1 MLMTFLITVSAMAV
15 LVAAMAVGVM
25 FGRKPLQGS
34 CGGLNAVGLNGEC
47 KICGRTTG
55 PCEGAESE
63 KSEMAV
69 KAAALAT
76 PAITSSKKI
85 D

>member
-1 MLMTFLITVSAMAV
+1 MFSVFLITLGVMLV

-25 FGRKPLQGS
+25 CGRKPLAGS

-55 PCEGAESE
+55 PCDAPDGKKDDVSD
-63 KSEMAV
+63 
-69 KAAALAT
+69 KAAALSK
-76 PAITSSKKI
+76 PAKTQ
-85 D
+85 

>member
-1 MLMTFLITVSAMAV
+1 MIETFFITLGVMLI

-25 FGRKPLQGS
+25 FGRKPLKGS

-55 PCEGAESE
+55 PCDSPDQQASSQDGELAR
-63 KSEMAV
+63 
-69 KAAALAT
+69 KAAVLGKPVT
-76 PAITSSKKI
+76 
-85 D
+85 